1 MVIYLIKNNK
11 ITVKNYLLAFIET
24 FSIWQ
29 MGVIYYSSNTLT
41 VNSINPLPV
50 TLDNSIL
57 IIFIG
62 YILGMLFIYFF
73 PKKTILMGRIIMIIS
88 LFSSLLLFFNIPS
101 LLFKILYYILT
112 FNCVFF
118 ISINTSMLINLYSLK
133 SALMDAIIGAIVVG
147 LSVSLFQ
154 NDIVSFDFNL
164 FNIVSCICLSLIVIA
179 LFKLPIKIKTNFL
192 TKNDKIKLPPKKS
205 VIGLIIIQI
214 LCCLLTL
221 FTSSL
226 SESIINGVSIS
237 YFGLFISGL
246 IAYILYKKNK
256 LNPFKLCK
264 YFFGIC
270 SLGFVLYLIPNN
282 ITSYFGL
289 LLQGFGLFNILIAP
303 FLIANLFE
311 IYPRKIIAPIVIII
325 DLFAVII
332 NSLLLELFR
341 NNSTLLYFIY
351 SSVSITCVIVYLMVE
366 QNLELQ
372 SLYKI
377 SNKNILND
385 SLSKREL
392 EVTELLLKGYSNKEI
407 ANKLNI
413 SNYTVN
419 DHIKNV
425 YRKTN
430 AHSRME
436 LAQLIANRV

>member
-1 MVIYLIKNNK
+1 MIKNNK

-29 MGVIYYSSNTLT
+29 MGVIYYSSKTLT
-41 VNSINPLPV
+41 INSINPLPV
-50 TLDNSIL
+50 TLDNSVL

-62 YILGMLFIYFF
+62 YILGMIFIYFF
-73 PKKTILMGRIIMIIS
+73 PKKTILIGRIIMIIS
-88 LFSSLLLFFNIPS
+88 LLSSLLLFFNIPS
-101 LLFKILYYILT
+101 LLFKVLYYILT

-118 ISINTSMLINLYSLK
+118 ISVNTSMIINLYSLK
-133 SALMDAIIGAIVVG
+133 SALMDAVIGAIVVG
-147 LSVSLFQ
+147 LSISIFQ
-154 NDIVSFDFNL
+154 NDIIPSNFTL
-164 FNIVSCICLSLIVIA
+164 FNIISCICLSLIVIA
-179 LFKLPIKIKTNFL
+179 LFKLPIKMKTNFL
-192 TKNDKIKLPPKKS
+192 TENDKIKIPPKKS
-205 VIGLIIIQI
+205 VIGLILIQT

-221 FTSSL
+221 FTASL
-226 SESIINGVSIS
+226 SESVINGVSVS

-246 IAYILYKKNK
+246 IAYILYRKNK
-256 LNPFKLCK
+256 LNSFKLCK

-311 IYPRKIIAPIVIII
+311 TYPSKAIAPIVIII
-325 DLFAVII
+325 DLLAVII

-341 NNSTLLYFIY
+341 NNCTLLYITY
-351 SSVSITCVIVYLMVE
+351 SSISIACVIVYLMIE

-377 SNKNILND
+377 SNKNILNV

-419 DHIKNV
+419 DHIKNI
-425 YRKTN
+425 YRKTDT
-430 AHSRME
+430 HSRME
-436 LAQLIANRV
+436 LAQSITNRV

>member
-1 MVIYLIKNNK
+1 MIKNNK

-29 MGVIYYSSNTLT
+29 MGVIYYSSKTLT
-41 VNSINPLPV
+41 VNNINPLPV

-57 IIFIG
+57 IILIG
-62 YILGMLFIYFF
+62 YIFGMLFIYFF
-73 PKKTILMGRIIMIIS
+73 PKKTILIGRIIMIIS
-88 LFSSLLLFFNIPS
+88 LFSSFVLFFDIPS

-118 ISINTSMLINLYSLK
+118 ISINTSIIINLYSLK
-133 SALMDAIIGAIVVG
+133 SALMDAIIGALVVG
-147 LSVSLFQ
+147 LSISIFQ
-154 NDIVSFDFNL
+154 NDTVSFNFNL
-164 FNIVSCICLSLIVIA
+164 FNIISCICILLIVIA
-179 LFKLPIKIKTNFL
+179 LFKLPIKMKTYFL
-192 TKNDKIKLPPKKS
+192 TKKDKIKMPPKRS
-205 VIGLIIIQI
+205 IIGLIIIQV

-226 SESIINGVSIS
+226 SESITNGVSIS

-246 IAYILYKKNK
+246 LAYIIYKKNK

-282 ITSYFGL
+282 IFSYFGL
-289 LLQGFGLFNILIAP
+289 LLQGFGLFSILIAP
-303 FLIANLFE
+303 FLISNLFE
-311 IYPRKIIAPIVIII
+311 IYPSKIIAPIVIII
-325 DLFAVII
+325 DLFAVVV

-341 NNSTLLYFIY
+341 NNSTLLYIIY
-351 SSVSITCVIVYLMVE
+351 CSISIISVIVYLMIE

-372 SLYKI
+372 SLYEI
-377 SNKNILND
+377 SNKKILND

-419 DHIKNV
+419 DHIKNI

-430 AHSRME
+430 THSRME
-436 LAQLIANRV
+436 LAQSMINRG